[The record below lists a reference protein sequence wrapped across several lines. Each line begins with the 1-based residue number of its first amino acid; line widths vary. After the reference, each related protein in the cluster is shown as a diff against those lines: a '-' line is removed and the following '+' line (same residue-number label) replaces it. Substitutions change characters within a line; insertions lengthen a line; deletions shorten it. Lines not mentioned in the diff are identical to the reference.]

1 MIEGIVNQYR
11 EPTVELTVRGPA
23 GHEERLEFVIDTGFD
38 GAVMLHSSVAAAL
51 HLPHVGLEHVMLA
64 DGSVI
69 AQLWFRRV
77 GSTYVHR
84 LGHRTA
90 VRSTG
95 EA

>member
-1 MIEGIVNQYR
+1 MVKPRYSLD
-11 EPTVELTVRGPA
+11 ELARMGDA
-23 GHEERLEFVIDTGFD
+23 IYERDILPRITADDTGRIVAID
-38 GAVMLHSSVAAAL
+38 VETGAYAMDRHLLAAADRIAASK
-51 HLPHVGLEHVMLA
+51 P
-64 DGSVI
+64 D

-77 GSTYVHR
+77 GSSYVHR